1 MKKIFLTTSVSVLA
15 AGLVLQ
21 AGASA
26 QTLDYTMMSEL
37 FGEPVTAGAT
47 GAPQR
52 ASDVPATMIII
63 TQADIE
69 RFPEYDVP
77 GILRHYAGINFNRYG
92 YGDGQISIRGAA
104 TPYSPRLLV
113 LVNGREVYLDSYGYT
128 AWSTLPVQLEEIQQ
142 IEVVKGAQSALYG
155 FNAVSGVVNIITRNP
170 QLEEYGTVRVNVDD
184 NGGYDAAFVA
194 GHQFGDRAAVRV
206 SYGHAETSELP
217 PYAGGIDVQSRAIP
231 DYQRETGAI
240 EGRFRITDKINLIG
254 EASFTNVDELGMT
267 SVYTAAR
274 AVYELSSYLG
284 SIEADTDFGFITAT
298 VYRNESEI
306 EYSFGPLSSS
316 LTTWRI
322 QDLFKIGAN
331 DTFRISAEFREGE
344 TASFPDPGNGD
355 FGYESAA
362 VSVMWNHKFSNTL
375 DLTLA
380 GRYDSVDWSRDG
392 APAATYIFTQDDYSV
407 SFEEFSYNAA
417 LVWRPSFGGSVRVM
431 AGRGIQAPTSFDI
444 GFGLQTVVG
453 TMPLILSGN
462 PDMVPSIVDSYE
474 IAYDRALNPSVN
486 MRAAVFLQDTSDVR
500 GLFGVFPDV
509 LPPAAVIP
517 TLLFDN
523 RGDTQTSG
531 VELGLESNA
540 SGPWNWD
547 VNYTFQQVE
556 DELEGVFGLNHVQ
569 SFEGATPEHLFNA
582 HLGWTGGRVTLDGYL
597 NYVSET
603 TSPFQATFGLP
614 AQVDIG
620 SYMAMSFRGA
630 YALSD
635 RVSVS
640 MSAQNANFGSGE
652 VTNVNTETEQ
662 RVWFG
667 LTGRF

>member
-1 MKKIFLTTSVSVLA
+1 MKNILLSTSLSALA
-15 AGLVLQ
+15 ASMAIT
-21 AGASA
+21 AGANA
-26 QTLDYTMMSEL
+26 QSLDYTAMSEL

-63 TQADIE
+63 TQDDIG
-69 RFPEYDVP
+69 RFPEYDIP
-77 GILRHYAGINFNRYG
+77 GILRHYAGVNFNRYG

-170 QLEEYGTVRVNVDD
+170 QHGEYLTTRVNVDSE
-184 NGGYDAAFVA
+184 GGYDAAFVA
-194 GHQFGDRAAVRV
+194 ARQFGERASVRV
-206 SYGHAETSELP
+206 SYGNSETSELP
-217 PYAGGIDVQSRAIP
+217 AYEGGIDVQTRAIP
-231 DYQRETGAI
+231 DFSRETGAI
-240 EGRFRITDKINLIG
+240 EGRIRITDKISLNG
-254 EASFTNVDELGMT
+254 EATFTNVDELGIT
-267 SVYTAAR
+267 SVYTASR
-274 AVYELSSYLG
+274 AVYELVSYLG
-284 SIEADTDFGFITAT
+284 TIEADTDFGFITAT

-322 QDLFKIGAN
+322 QDLFKLGTRN
-331 DTFRISAEFREGE
+331 TFRIGAEFRNGE

-355 FGYESAA
+355 FGYESTAF
-362 VSVMWNHKFSNTL
+362 SVMWNHKFSTAL

-444 GFGLQTVVG
+444 GFGLQSTVG
-453 TMPLILSGN
+453 GNPLILSGN
-462 PDMVPSIVDSYE
+462 PNMIPSIVDSYE
-474 IAYDRALNPSVN
+474 IAYDRALTPTVN
-486 MRAAVFLQDTSDVR
+486 LRAAVFMQDTADVR
-500 GLFGVFPDV
+500 GLFGLFPDV
-509 LPPAAVIP
+509 LPPAATIP

-523 RGDTQTSG
+523 RGDTSTTG
-531 VELGLESNA
+531 VELGLEGNPD
-540 SGPWNWD
+540 GHWDWD
-547 VNYTFQQVE
+547 VNYTFQQAE
-556 DELEGVFGLNHVQ
+556 DDLDGTFGASHVQ
-569 SFEGATPEHLFNA
+569 NYEGATPEHLFNA
-582 HLGWTGGRVTLDGYL
+582 HLGWTGERFTADGYV

-614 AQVDIG
+614 SQVAVD
-620 SYMAMSFRGA
+620 SYVALSFRAG
-630 YALSD
+630 YRLND
-635 RVSVS
+635 HVSVS
-640 MSAQNANFGSGE
+640 LSAQNANFGGGE
-652 VTNVNTETEQ
+652 VTNVNTESES
-662 RVWFG
+662 RFWFG
-667 LTGRF
+667 LTGSF